1 MSNVK
6 LGGYIYKWGEKIGLS
21 SHFITKDNGPE
32 IFDASKGY
40 RVTDECC
47 FKYDDPFSVIGRG
60 SIKLDDEG
68 VWADITISSEPY
80 VEALLDPEQ
89 SEKLKLGFMV
99 MYKKMDK
106 STGEIIKG
114 RLMEIEVSEFA
125 LGDSP
130 ITEVIL

>member
-1 MSNVK
+1 MVK

-21 SHFITKDNGPE
+21 DHFITKDKGPE
-32 IFDASKGY
+32 IFDASKDY

-47 FKYDDPFSVIGRG
+47 FPYDDPFSLIGHG
-60 SIKLDDEG
+60 TIKLDDEG

-80 VEALLDPEQ
+80 VEALLDPEKG
-89 SEKLKLGFMV
+89 EKLKLGFMA
-99 MYKKMDK
+99 MNKKMDK
-106 STGEIIKG
+106 STGEITKG
-114 RLMEIEVSEFA
+114 RLMEIEVSEFS